1 MRLRRARDGDRASAR
16 RPRPTHRWATL
27 AAVALAAPAL
37 ALAGGCAG
45 SKPPATPAPLALE
58 REDLAATSRALREL
72 HAPVARSVAATKA
85 AWPLIANGL
94 PADIGV
100 VSRSPAATRAASTSA
115 QLRLPPLFGETHARA
130 LTGPSSQIA
139 GLVRSYAL
147 LDARG
152 WKLLDAS
159 IAQIQS
165 GTPTAAR
172 FARANAPLY
181 IESIFDAHFTLAQI
195 GKKLLAGYDKLGGPS
210 AFGAALTKAEVDAL
224 AGAYS
229 EANDRLHP
237 HVGVRLGN

>member
-1 MRLRRARDGDRASAR
+1 MRSRRARDGDRSSAR
-16 RPRPTHRWATL
+16 PPRPTHRWTAF
-27 AAVALAAPAL
+27 AAL
-37 ALAGGCAG
+37 ALATPAIARAGGCAG
-45 SKPPATPAPLALE
+45 SSPHPTPAALALE
-58 REDLAATSRALREL
+58 RQDLATTSRALREL
-72 HAPVARSVAATKA
+72 QAPVARSVAATKA
-85 AWPLIANGL
+85 AWPLVANGL
-94 PADIGV
+94 PADVGS
-100 VSRSPAATRAASTSA
+100 VSRSPAATRAVSTSA
-115 QLRLPPLFGETHARA
+115 QLRLPPLFGEARARA

-139 GLVRSYAL
+139 GLVRSYEL
-147 LDARG
+147 LAARG

-181 IESIFDAHFTLAQI
+181 IESIFDAHFTLAQV

-237 HVGVRLGN
+237 HVGVRLGS

>member
-1 MRLRRARDGDRASAR
+1 
-16 RPRPTHRWATL
+16 
-27 AAVALAAPAL
+27 V
-37 ALAGGCAG
+37 LAGGCAG
-45 SKPPATPAPLALE
+45 SRPKPTPAALALE

-72 HAPVARSVAATKA
+72 QPPVARSVAAAKA

-94 PADIGV
+94 PADVGV

-115 QLRLPPLFGETHARA
+115 QLRLPALFGEMRARS

-147 LDARG
+147 LSARG
-152 WKLLDAS
+152 WKLLFAS
-159 IAQIQS
+159 IAEIQS
-165 GTPTAAR
+165 GTPTVAS

-181 IESIFDAHFTLAQI
+181 IESIFDANFTLAQI
-195 GKKLLAGYDKLGGPS
+195 GKKLLAGYHNLGGPS
-210 AFGAALTKAEVDAL
+210 MFGAALTKAEVDAL

-237 HVGVRLGN
+237 HVGVRLGS